1 MVIKLE
7 ESSNKQEHLLTESPR
22 KTGEQLSEKIDIC
35 PLVEPE
41 VAIHDESIQNIEQSK
56 DGYET
61 QEEFPDEINSDD
73 IDYSNFRLCQ

>member
-1 MVIKLE
+1 M
-7 ESSNKQEHLLTESPR
+7 LTESPR
-22 KTGEQLSEKIDIC
+22 KTGERLSEKIDLC

-41 VAIHDESIQNIEQSK
+41 VTIHDESIQNIEQSK

-61 QEEFPDEINSDD
+61 QEDTLDEINSND